1 MYIGFGLGGSTLDA
15 KGGIVGGTIDLN
27 KINTYTHI
35 WEEQGVEPRHKLGLT
50 LSALEL
56 RLDYMGTSVLMTR
69 ISQLNVALRDEW
81 KCSTEMGRMVA
92 SDRPTIIFVHG
103 DLSWDQFQMMI
114 SKSTTA
120 DLLKMFYKLEE
131 FFSQQF
137 KSSKR
142 YFTNLEPR
150 LSTNRSS
157 NSPSTTR
164 RQRRIT
170 LSMADAPIE
179 VKDCN
184 DSHHHRHWQ
193 KPLQNVSLFVSICD
207 LVVELEIIF
216 SIYHDRQWD

>member
-81 KCSTEMGRMVA
+81 KCSTEVGRMVA

-150 LSTNRSS
+150 LSTRSS
-157 NSPSTTR
+157 NSPNTSR

-179 VKDCN
+179 AKDCN

-193 KPLQNVSLFVSICD
+193 KPLQNVKKLFFFLLLFWDI
-207 LVVELEIIF
+207 EEIVMISF
-216 SIYHDRQWD
+216 DRQWE